1 MLVVVRQSVRGG
13 QRSPVVVVVGVV
25 AVVNGFTAR
34 AVITMFTD
42 VCVIVAAVP
51 AVMSFV
57 CSFLALFFEL
67 L

>member
-1 MLVVVRQSVRGG
+1 MRGG
-13 QRSPVVVVVGVV
+13 QRSPVVVVVV
-25 AVVNGFTAR
+25 AVVNGFTAL

-42 VCVIVAAVP
+42 VCVIVAVVP
-51 AVMSFV
+51 AVMSFA

>member
-1 MLVVVRQSVRGG
+1 MRGG
-13 QRSPVVVVVGVV
+13 QRSPVVVVVV
-25 AVVNGFTAR
+25 AVVNGFTAL